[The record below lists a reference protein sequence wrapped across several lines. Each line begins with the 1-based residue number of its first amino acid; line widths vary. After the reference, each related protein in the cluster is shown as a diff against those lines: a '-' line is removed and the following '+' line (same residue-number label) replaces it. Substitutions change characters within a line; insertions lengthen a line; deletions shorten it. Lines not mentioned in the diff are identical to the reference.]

1 MFVDSKITLGAL
13 FEKNACFHLS
23 AHKHHRSPD
32 ETPEKLYSGTGSDK
46 LLPTDLL
53 NSKNSSVIIEQ
64 TVCNPKSFFSV
75 LQ

>member
-13 FEKNACFHLS
+13 FEKYACFHLS

-32 ETPEKLYSGTGSDK
+32 ETPEKLYLGTGSDK

-53 NSKNSSVIIEQ
+53 NSKN
-64 TVCNPKSFFSV
+64 
-75 LQ
+75 